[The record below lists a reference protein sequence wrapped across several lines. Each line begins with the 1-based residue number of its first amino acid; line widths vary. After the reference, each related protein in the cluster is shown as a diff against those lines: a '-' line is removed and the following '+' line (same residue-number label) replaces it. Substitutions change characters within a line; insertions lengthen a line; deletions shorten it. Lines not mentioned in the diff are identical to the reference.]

1 MPVDN
6 FSARWTRP
14 LNVAEDSPYEF
25 TVTADDGV
33 RLFVDGQKVLD
44 KWTTQGRTTFTV
56 TRSLT
61 QGQHQIVLEYFEAG
75 GDAVAKLT
83 YEKTAEPPP
92 PPEPFAAEYFD
103 NQDLAGAP
111 ILTRNDDAID
121 FDWGVGSPNFA
132 IPVNQFS
139 ARWTR
144 TRTYEGGTYRF
155 SVTGDD
161 GIRVLIDGDLVG
173 RRLVLP
179 VTAHLHGRHTAHP
192 GPAYRHGRV
201 LRVRGRGAGEVQ
213 REPARPLRAGSA
225 SRGPRVLPAPAA

>member
-1 MPVDN
+1 M
-6 FSARWTRP
+6 
-14 LNVAEDSPYEF
+14 
-25 TVTADDGV
+25 
-33 RLFVDGQKVLD
+33 
-44 KWTTQGRTTFTV
+44 
-56 TRSLT
+56 
-61 QGQHQIVLEYFEAG
+61 LEYFEAG

-161 GIRVLIDGDLVG
+161 GIRVLIDGNLAVDGWFYQSPHTYTADIPLTPGAHTVKVEYFEFVG
-173 RRLVLP
+173 GALAKYSENRL
-179 VTAHLHGRHTAHP
+179 
-192 GPAYRHGRV
+192 GP
-201 LRVRGRGAGEVQ
+201 
-213 REPARPLRAGSA
+213 
-225 SRGPRVLPAPAA
+225 